1 MDCCYILRSGREKFI
16 NHTYN
21 GYTNNLKR
29 RIRQHNGIIKGGA
42 KSTHNKGPWNYYC
55 IITGFENR
63 QEALQME
70 WKLRTITGKRRPS
83 KYNKPIGRIKGLNC
97 ILQNKF
103 FTSNSKR
110 PICDMGLT
118 IYLHPD
124 FHMYLTNVPDNI
136 TLLQLSDLIS
146 DKPVVDATPVD
157 ESMNGAITINE
168 NPAQQVD
175 SKGWDNPYKTYLN

>member
-1 MDCCYILRSGREKFI
+1 MNCCYILQSDNLKFI

-29 RIRQHNGIIKGGA
+29 RIRQHNCEIKGGA

-55 IITGFENR
+55 IITGFDNK

-70 WKLRTITGKRRPS
+70 WKLRTIIGRRRPS
-83 KYNKPIGRIKGLNC
+83 KYNKPIGRIKGLNY
-97 ILQNKF
+97 ILQNDF

-110 PICDMGLT
+110 PISDMELT

-124 FHMYLTNVPDNI
+124 FHIYLENIPDNI
-136 TLLQLSDLIS
+136 TIKNIS
-146 DKPVVDATPVD
+146 DINNILNDKC
-157 ESMNGAITINE
+157 NITF
-168 NPAQQVD
+168 
-175 SKGWDNPYKTYLN
+175 